1 MSSLPVTISW
11 KDILVNLGFDQLISI
26 KFDLKLLVDIQYP
39 KFIEN
44 ENKTIDNSLIHIAE
58 GIDKPLL

>member
-26 KFDLKLLVDIQYP
+26 KFDIKFLAYIKYP

-44 ENKTIDNSLIHIAE
+44 ENKTIDNSLIHIAK